1 MLLYR
6 LRNAWKSDSAFPSLR
21 HTFGKSK
28 SFNARPSLS
37 TMLSKIGNTSL
48 HEIIGSGCKF
58 GSSVSLTRVRSIF
71 SMTNEPRSGVNPA
84 PVILI
89 QPVSL
94 NLLRL
99 FTASM
104 HSITSLIF
112 VSDSLDARLLS
123 ISPKS
128 ITLIFLLSRI
138 DVMMAASSSLLS
150 LSSMEFFR
158 ATAKRAREGMARKL
172 ATCDNTPV
180 GTADR
185 EQHLVI
191 VVGQCVRN
199 SLMLVFIQIQ

>member
-1 MLLYR
+1 MCLYR
-6 LRNAWKSDSAFPSLR
+6 LRNAWKSDSAFLSIR
-21 HTFGKSK
+21 HTLGKSK

-37 TMLSKIGNTSL
+37 IMLSKIGNTSL

-71 SMTNEPRSGVNPA
+71 SMTNEPRSGDNPA

-104 HSITSLIF
+104 HTSTSLIF
-112 VSDSLDARLLS
+112 VSDSLDVRSLS

-128 ITLIFLLSRI
+128 STLMVLLSRI
-138 DVMMAASSSLLS
+138 DVMMAASSSVS
-150 LSSMEFFR
+150 LSSMELR

-180 GTADR
+180 GTADNR

-191 VVGQCVRN
+191 VHCWCRR
-199 SLMLVFIQIQ
+199 

>member
-1 MLLYR
+1 MRLYR
-6 LRNAWKSDSAFPSLR
+6 SRNAWKSDSAFPSLR
-21 HTFGKSK
+21 HNFGKSK

-37 TMLSKIGNTSL
+37 IMLSKTGNTSL
-48 HEIIGSGCKF
+48 HEIFGSGCKF

-104 HSITSLIF
+104 HSNTSLIF
-112 VSDSLDARLLS
+112 VSDSLDLRPLS
-123 ISPKS
+123 MSPKS
-128 ITLIFLLSRI
+128 STLMVLLSRI
-138 DVMMAASSSLLS
+138 EVMAASSSLS
-150 LSSMEFFR
+150 LSPMEFR

-191 VVGQCVRN
+191 VVGVSACVE
-199 SLMLVFIQIQ
+199 

>member
-6 LRNAWKSDSAFPSLR
+6 LRNAWKSDSVFLASR
-21 HTFGKSK
+21 HTLGKSK
-28 SFNARPSLS
+28 SFSVRPSLS

-48 HEIIGSGCKF
+48 HKIFGSGCKF

-71 SMTNEPRSGVNPA
+71 SMTTEPRSGVNPA

-104 HSITSLIF
+104 HTNTSLIF
-112 VSDSLDARLLS
+112 VSDSLDVRPLS

-128 ITLIFLLSRI
+128 STLIFLLSRT

-150 LSSMEFFR
+150 LLSIEFFR

-172 ATCDNTPV
+172 ATCDNTPI
-180 GTADR
+180 GNADR

-191 VVGQCVRN
+191 
-199 SLMLVFIQIQ
+199 LLLVSACLSS